1 MDSTKNT
8 KDIIDDLE
16 EDHRL
21 IEQLSGSM
29 LFVCQNI
36 QGEEKWQALRQ
47 FLDLSKRFDREIHHT
62 KEEEILFPAFA
73 EIGIDLYSKPLDF
86 LREEHQETEQFLEKA
101 QKLIEKK
108 EDDAML
114 ALVNSFCH
122 LTWKHI
128 DKEDS
133 VILREGRQRLHGK
146 ILFETNA
153 KLNKFYVQHEQ
164 EIDRLLAQAKPLI
177 EKYPPIDDLPDL
189 VRSDGC
195 LVCDHYGVG
204 CDGIEHEWW
213 SELEW
218 EDFKARN
225 QGD

>member
-1 MDSTKNT
+1 MNDT
-8 KDIIDDLE
+8 KDIIEDLE

-21 IEQLSGSM
+21 IEQFSGSM
-29 LFVCQNI
+29 LFVCQNV
-36 QGEEKWQALRQ
+36 QGEEKWAALQ
-47 FLDLSKRFDREIHHT
+47 KFLLLIKEFDRNIHHT

-73 EIGIDLYSKPLDF
+73 EMGIDLHSKPLDF
-86 LREEHQETEQFLEKA
+86 LRREHQETEQFLEQA
-101 QKLIEKK
+101 QDLVEKK
-108 EDDAML
+108 EDAAML
-114 ALVNSFCH
+114 ALANSFCH

-146 ILFETNA
+146 ILFEAND
-153 KLNKFYVQHEQ
+153 KLNVFYIQHQ
-164 EIDRLLAQAKPLI
+164 KAIDPLLTQITALI
-177 EKYPPIDDLPDL
+177 KKYPPIDDLPDL

-213 SELEW
+213 NEHEW